1 MPMPLCF
8 ISFLVF
14 SCGRSVSDHG
24 KKDSGPS
31 FFVNLA
37 SATIISA
44 SSNLGMFRVGVDTFV
59 PIINFLN
66 DNRVQKVF
74 FVINKIIK
82 RVFSLVIYKNF
93 FF

>member
-1 MPMPLCF
+1 
-8 ISFLVF
+8 
-14 SCGRSVSDHG
+14 
-24 KKDSGPS
+24 
-31 FFVNLA
+31 
-37 SATIISA
+37 
-44 SSNLGMFRVGVDTFV
+44 MFRVGVDTFV

-93 FF
+93 FFWCNCCSSSKVFIKTNTQNIFFWIF